1 MLHQFHQPHH
11 AHRVFGDAVDAD
23 YRHFETGAE
32 IGGPEANLDSMLAR
46 LQTAVDLESYDV
58 VIGEGTTPIY
68 TLLFYKLFNRWDARV
83 VPLIADE
90 TFLKIRDQ
98 HTHRVWRH
106 VLGPVMSR
114 AVSGAIAVGD
124 RARSW
129 ASRYLAVPFEIVH
142 PPIADAKYEALEPIG
157 RRVCSAADRVDRE
170 SDAAATR
177 TDGSGVGG
185 ATDES
190 GPDPGATGSD
200 SSATGKGSRSEPT
213 RILHAGTVSDRTA
226 VAKKNVD
233 LLARVVASRSDWTLR
248 LLGSGHDQFDYS
260 GHSGVEAPGY
270 LELADFAA
278 EFAAADVYVQA
289 SSGDAFPVATLEAML
304 AGLPTVVST
313 ETGTRELVE
322 DVDPLLVRAPTARD
336 VRWGI
341 EYARS
346 LTADERRERGAALRE
361 RVTPLTESN
370 QATEFRRAVTEV
382 VA

>member
-1 MLHQFHQPHH
+1 MLHQFHRPHH

-23 YRHFETGAE
+23 YRHFERGAE

-46 LQTAVDLESYDV
+46 LRTAVDLEAYDV

-68 TLLFYKLFNRWDARV
+68 TLLFYKLLNRWDARV

-90 TFLKIRDQ
+90 TFLTIRSQ

-124 RARSW
+124 LARSW

-142 PPIADAKYEALEPIG
+142 PPIADAKYDALEPIG
-157 RRVCSAADRVDRE
+157 CRIGSSVDRVGRE
-170 SDAAATR
+170 PDDAAATR
-177 TDGSGVGG
+177 TNGSGVAAGPV
-185 ATDES
+185 ADES
-190 GPDPGATGSD
+190 GTDCAVTGSNARGE
-200 SSATGKGSRSEPT
+200 SV
-213 RILHAGTVSDRTA
+213 RILHAGTVSDRAA

-233 LLARVVASRSDWTLR
+233 LLARVVGARPDWTLR

-260 GHSGVEAPGY
+260 GCSGVETPGY
-270 LELADFAA
+270 LELEDFAA
-278 EFAAADVYVQA
+278 EFAAADVYVQP
-289 SSGDAFPVATLEAML
+289 SSGDAFPVASLEAML

-322 DVDPLLVRAPTARD
+322 AVDPLLVRAPTARD

-341 EYARS
+341 EYASS
-346 LTADERRERGAALRE
+346 LSADERRERGDALRE
-361 RVTPLTESN
+361 RVKPLTESN
-370 QATEFRRAVTEV
+370 QAAAFRRAMTEV